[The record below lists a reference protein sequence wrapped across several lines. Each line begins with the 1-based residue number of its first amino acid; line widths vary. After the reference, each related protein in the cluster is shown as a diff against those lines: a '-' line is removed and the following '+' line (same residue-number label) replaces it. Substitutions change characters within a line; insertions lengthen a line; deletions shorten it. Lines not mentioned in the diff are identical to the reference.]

1 MKLEQVNHNTR
12 DPPEGDGFGSESD
25 QKDTDEKTKEE
36 QS

>member
-1 MKLEQVNHNTR
+1 MKLEQVIHNTR
-12 DPPEGDGFGSESD
+12 DPPRGCFGSESD